1 MHFGRF
7 SFGSVQID
15 GSMCEHDV
23 VIDRGTVHKRKKKPS
38 KQFREQFGH
47 TPVSIGED
55 IPWKCRQL
63 VIGTGASCKLPVM
76 REVRGK
82 AERKKIKLL
91 ILPTIEA
98 IKVLNRN
105 PKDTN
110 AILHV
115 TC

>member
-1 MHFGRF
+1 MHFEKF
-7 SFGSVQID
+7 SFGYVQD
-15 GSMCEHDV
+15 RSACEHDLA
-23 VIDRGTVHKRKKKPS
+23 IDHGKIRKRKKKPS

-47 TPVSIGED
+47 TPLSIEED
-55 IPWKCRQL
+55 IPWKCRQF
-63 VIGTGASCKLPVM
+63 VIGTGTYGKLPVM
-76 REVRGK
+76 QEVRRK

-91 ILPTIEA
+91 ILPTVEA
-98 IKVLNRN
+98 IEVLNRN

>member
-1 MHFGRF
+1 MHFGKF

-15 GSMCEHDV
+15 GSRYQNDV
-23 VIDRGTVHKRKKKPS
+23 VIDCGEVRKRKKKPS

-47 TPVSIGED
+47 TPLSIEENV
-55 IPWKCRQL
+55 PWKCSQL
-63 VIGTGASCKLPVM
+63 VIGTGAYGKLPVM
-76 REVRGK
+76 QEVRGK

-91 ILPTIEA
+91 ILPTVEA
-98 IKVLNRN
+98 IEVLNRN
-105 PKDTN
+105 PNDTN